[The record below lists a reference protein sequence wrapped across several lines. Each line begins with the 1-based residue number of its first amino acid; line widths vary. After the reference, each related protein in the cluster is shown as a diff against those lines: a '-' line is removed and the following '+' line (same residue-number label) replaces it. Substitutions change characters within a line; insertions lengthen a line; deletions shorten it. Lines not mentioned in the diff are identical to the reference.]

1 MRPITSI
8 AQSGLQAAQA
18 RLNTSAHNVANG
30 QTEGFKRQ
38 TVQAS
43 ADEGGGV
50 KVSISQAAQAGAN
63 LEQDVV
69 NQMAAKQDF
78 LANLKVI
85 KTADQMMGSLLD
97 ERA

>member
-18 RLNTSAHNVANG
+18 RLSTAAHNVANG
-30 QTEGFKRQ
+30 QTQGFRRQ
-38 TVQAS
+38 TVQTS
-43 ADEGGGV
+43 ADPGGGV
-50 KVSISQAAQAGAN
+50 NVSISQAPQTGAS

-69 NQMAAKQDF
+69 DQMAAKQDF

-97 ERA
+97 TRA

>member
-18 RLNTSAHNVANG
+18 RLNTSAYNVANG

-43 ADEGGGV
+43 ADSDGGV

-69 NQMAAKQDF
+69 TQMAAKQDF

-97 ERA
+97 ARA